1 MSGPGAVEKLAR
13 DGGRPVREKFL
24 PFGLPLI
31 GEEEMAEVRAAMES
45 GWLTTGPRVQQFAT
59 DLAAYTGAKHA
70 IPLNSCTGALHLA
83 LAALDVGPGDEVIT
97 SPLTFVCTASM
108 VLHLGAKVV
117 FADIDRQTFN
127 LDPKA
132 VEAAITPRTKAI
144 IPVHFA
150 GYPCDLDALHAL
162 ARPRGIKVIEDAAH
176 AISAEY
182 KGRRLGA
189 LSDATCFSFYPTK
202 NMTTGEGGALTTNDD
217 ALAERVR
224 VLMLHGMSRDAW
236 KRFTSAGSWFYEV
249 VEPGYK
255 YNLTDPAAGMGIH
268 QLRRLDGFTSTRET
282 YARRLDEVLAGQD
295 ALLTPVVKGD
305 IRHARH
311 LYPLLIRPEELTVDR
326 AEFIE
331 ALKAENIGAAVH
343 FIPVHLHPYYRDKLG
358 FRAGMFPNAEWV
370 YEREI
375 SLPLYPKMTPADL
388 EDVAAAVLKVVH
400 WKRRRS

>member
-1 MSGPGAVEKLAR
+1 MNEGTPVERLAL

-31 GEEEMAEVRAAMES
+31 GEEEMAEVRATMES
-45 GWLTTGPRVQQFAT
+45 GWLTTGPRTQQFGK
-59 DLAAYTGAKHA
+59 DLAAYVGAKHA

-83 LAALDVGPGDEVIT
+83 LAALGVGPGDEVIT
-97 SPLTFVCTASM
+97 SPLTFVATTNV

-117 FADIDRQTFN
+117 FADIDRETFN
-127 LDPKA
+127 LDPKL
-132 VEAAITPRTKAI
+132 VEAAITARTKVI
-144 IPVHFA
+144 LPVHFA

-162 ARPRGIKVIEDAAH
+162 AGPRGIKVVEDAAH

-182 KGRRLGA
+182 KGRRIGS

-202 NMTTGEGGALTTNDD
+202 NMTTGEGGALTTDDD
-217 ALAERVR
+217 ALADRVR

-236 KRFTSAGSWFYEV
+236 KRFTSAGSWYYEV

-255 YNLTDPAAGMGIH
+255 YNLTDVAAATGIH
-268 QLRRLDGFTSTRET
+268 QLRRLDGFTATRER
-282 YARRLDEVLAGQD
+282 YARALDDAFAGES
-295 ALLTPVVKGD
+295 ALLTPVVRGPV
-305 IRHARH
+305 RHARH

-331 ALKAENIGAAVH
+331 ALKAENIGTTVN
-343 FIPVHLHPYYRDKLG
+343 FIPVHLHPYYREKLG

-375 SLPLYPKMTPADL
+375 SLPLYPKMTSADL
-388 EDVAAAVLKVVH
+388 EDVARAVLKVVH
-400 WKRRRS
+400 WRRRRP